1 MIDHGMPVIAA
12 VEAPR
17 IHHQW
22 MPNEMTPARY
32 GISPD
37 TAAKLREIG
46 HTLRERTSYE
56 GANQGDA
63 ETIAIN
69 PETTH
74 RLGASDPRKADE
86 QAIGY

>member
-1 MIDHGMPVIAA
+1 AILISSKSLCTSCSSRPISA
-12 VEAPR
+12 V
-17 IHHQW
+17 W
-22 MPNEMTPARY
+22 
-32 GISPD
+32 PD